1 MSNAVKMTELLK
13 DLNGFRALQTDLY
26 ISWNTPFGKV
36 RETLQECKARD
47 IEERGMRNIRFEETV
62 GSMVDVQYE
71 LNFSPDYGYGL
82 RSATAEIE
90 QIDGRAQ
97 LKDAQG
103 SARPLVM
110 AYFHLLEL
118 LRNAYGD
125 PSMVTHFDARDP
137 EKLIYTLDHT
147 RENATA
153 IAAWNGPQTR
163 ISHELLVSFMP
174 RHLLRFST
182 VNARLLVVNKTGK
195 SGLLMSVD
203 FPGGSA
209 QANMGKNQERV
220 VELPLTGEI
229 TIRAT
234 LGERKN
240 VIKLPIDVDRRT
252 IEVHSAWLVGGI
264 KFKELRPS

>member
-1 MSNAVKMTELLK
+1 MTELLK
-13 DLNGFRALQTDLY
+13 ELNGFRALQADLF
-26 ISWNTPFGKV
+26 IPWNTPFGKV
-36 RETLQECKARD
+36 REILQERKARD

-62 GSMVDVQYE
+62 GSAVDVQYE

-90 QIDGRAQ
+90 QINGQAQ

-103 SARPLVM
+103 SFRPFVN

-118 LRNAYGD
+118 LRSAYGE
-125 PSMVTHFDARDP
+125 PSVLTHLDSKDS
-137 EKLIYTLDHT
+137 EKLVFTLDHT

-153 IAAWNGPQTR
+153 IAAWNGPTTR
-163 ISHELLVSFMP
+163 ISHELLVSFLP

-182 VNARLLVVNKTGK
+182 VNSRLLVINKTGK
-195 SGLLMSVD
+195 SGLLVSVD

-220 VELPLTGEI
+220 VELPLSGEVAVH
-229 TIRAT
+229 AT
-234 LGERKN
+234 LGDRKAE
-240 VIKLPIDVDRRT
+240 IKFPIDSERRS
-252 IEVHSAWLVGGI
+252 IEIHSAWIFGTVR
-264 KFKELRPS
+264 FKERRD